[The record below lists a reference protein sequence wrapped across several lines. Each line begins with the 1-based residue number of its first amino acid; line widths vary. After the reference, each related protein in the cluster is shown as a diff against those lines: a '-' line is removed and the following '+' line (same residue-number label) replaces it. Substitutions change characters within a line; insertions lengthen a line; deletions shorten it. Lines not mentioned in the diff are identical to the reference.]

1 MRERYEDMARMR
13 EHVYEELDQDKDR
26 LISLEEFIRYTDSA
40 EFQKDD
46 GWKVGLL
53 QYLVSFLDDCLV
65 THVQIIDF
73 FKLATYNE

>member
-53 QYLVSFLDDCLV
+53 
-65 THVQIIDF
+65 
-73 FKLATYNE
+73 